1 MEIAAGDRLT
11 LAMGRWDRHAENTL
25 YSHCVATRSTIGK
38 EAAGA
43 APVPF
48 MESRGIRIIFAAER
62 CFEVIELDA
71 IRLFRITFCLR
82 NFADH
87 ARMHGAHLLGRLV
100 GYTVNM
106 YIF

>member
-1 MEIAAGDRLT
+1 M
-11 LAMGRWDRHAENTL
+11 
-25 YSHCVATRSTIGK
+25 ATRSPIGE

-43 APVPF
+43 APIPLV
-48 MESRGIRIIFAAER
+48 ESRGIRIIFAAER

-71 IRLFRITFCLR
+71 IRLFCITLCLR

-100 GYTVNM
+100 GYTVNR
-106 YIF
+106 YISGYLMTPEDGVRGFAVCISISMSC